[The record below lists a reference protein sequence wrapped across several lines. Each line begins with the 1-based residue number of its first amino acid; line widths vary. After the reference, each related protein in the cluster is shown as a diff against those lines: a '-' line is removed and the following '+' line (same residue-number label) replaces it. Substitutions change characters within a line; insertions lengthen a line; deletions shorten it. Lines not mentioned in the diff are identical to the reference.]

1 VGVAVTSSKLHL
13 APVEQGQGMI
23 WGIIAVTSLIAM
35 ALSVYQLTRPG
46 MLFGLTEY
54 DDGVYF
60 GSAIRLVNGAL
71 PYRDFVLVHPPGFE
85 LLASPV
91 ALVSRASGTRDAMA
105 AVRLCMPLVAA
116 LNVLLVGALIRH
128 RGRLP
133 TLVGAGLMAI
143 FPAEVGATHTALLEP
158 VLDLFCLLGALL
170 VFHGEMLGGR
180 RQLLLGGVAMGFAGT
195 VKVWAVIPVLVIAV
209 LCLPQVWR
217 RLAPFI
223 SGVAIGFAVPTL
235 PFVIAAP
242 GSFYRDVVTTQLARV
257 AGSGRIP
264 FTIRLADLT
273 GGPRIFHGWLAVPLA
288 IGIAAVV
295 IAALARSTGH
305 PTTFEWFAVGS
316 TVGIAALLMLPAQ
329 FYGHYAAFIAPFL
342 AMAVASAVGL
352 LVPPT
357 LLRTGLAIAAL
368 GLIALTANHV
378 RVIGGEHA
386 ADRALSIDA
395 VIPAGACALADSPAD
410 LITADRFVSASPGCG
425 DNITDPYGTT
435 ISYGGS
441 KPAAVAVWRHAF
453 ENTDYLVLYSL
464 RNGRIPLVP
473 SLRAELDDHFTLV
486 STDGLLIYVRNGLPA
501 ISERQGG

>member
-1 VGVAVTSSKLHL
+1 
-13 APVEQGQGMI
+13 
-23 WGIIAVTSLIAM
+23 
-35 ALSVYQLTRPG
+35 
-46 MLFGLTEY
+46 
-54 DDGVYF
+54 
-60 GSAIRLVNGAL
+60 
-71 PYRDFVLVHPPGFE
+71 
-85 LLASPV
+85 
-91 ALVSRASGTRDAMA
+91 
-105 AVRLCMPLVAA
+105 
-116 LNVLLVGALIRH
+116 
-128 RGRLP
+128 
-133 TLVGAGLMAI
+133 
-143 FPAEVGATHTALLEP
+143 
-158 VLDLFCLLGALL
+158 
-170 VFHGEMLGGR
+170 
-180 RQLLLGGVAMGFAGT
+180 
-195 VKVWAVIPVLVIAV
+195 
-209 LCLPQVWR
+209 
-217 RLAPFI
+217 
-223 SGVAIGFAVPTL
+223 L

-316 TVGIAALLMLPAQ
+316 TVGVAALLMLPAQ

-342 AMAVASAVGL
+342 AIAVASAVGL

-357 LLRTGLAIAAL
+357 LVRTGLAIAAL

-425 DNITDPYGTT
+425 VLSSIGWTACWATT
-435 ISYGGS
+435 RRLPMAPWAGQRRRAGACRVGLRRSGHCGGRLRPGATS
-441 KPAAVAVWRHAF
+441 GGVLHGRHFSFVPAVQEQQRQRR
-453 ENTDYLVLYSL
+453 VLL
-464 RNGRIPLVP
+464 
-473 SLRAELDDHFTLV
+473 H
-486 STDGLLIYVRNGLPA
+486 
-501 ISERQGG
+501 

>member
-1 VGVAVTSSKLHL
+1 LRDDFNAVARRPGGLPLSHP
-13 APVEQGQGMI
+13 APVEQGQGMT
-23 WGIIAVTSLIAM
+23 WAIIAATSLIAL

-60 GSAIRLVNGAL
+60 GSAIRLIHGAL

-91 ALVSRASGTRDAMA
+91 AWLSRAIGTRDAMA
-105 AVRLCMPLVAA
+105 ALRLCMPLVAA
-116 LNVLLVGALIRH
+116 VNVLLVGALLRH
-128 RGRLP
+128 RGRLT
-133 TLVGAGLMAI
+133 TLVGAGLMAM

-170 VFHGEMLGGR
+170 VFRGETLGGR
-180 RQLLLGGVAMGFAGT
+180 RQLLLGGVAFGFAGT
-195 VKVWAVIPVLVIAV
+195 IKGWALIPVLVIAV

-217 RLAPFI
+217 RLAPFVC
-223 SGVAIGFAVPTL
+223 GVTIGFAVPTL

-242 GSFYRDVVTTQLARV
+242 GAFYHDVVATQLVRI

-264 FTIRLADLT
+264 LTTRFADLT
-273 GGPRIFHGWLAVPLA
+273 GAPSSFHGWLGVALA
-288 IGIAAVV
+288 IGFAAVV
-295 IAALARSTGH
+295 IAALTRSNGR
-305 PTTFEWFAVGS
+305 PTTFQWFAVGS

-342 AMAVASAVGL
+342 AIAVASAVGV
-352 LVPPT
+352 LVPAP

-386 ADRALSIDA
+386 SDKALSIDA

-410 LITADRFVSASPGCG
+410 LITADRFVSPSPGCG

-435 ISYGGS
+435 ISYGRS
-441 KPAAVAVWRHAF
+441 NPATVAVWRHAF
-453 ENTDYLVLYSL
+453 ENSDYLVLYSL

-473 SLRAELDDHFTLV
+473 SLRAYLDEHFRLV
-486 STDGLLIYVRNGLPA
+486 PTDGLLIYVRD
-501 ISERQGG
+501 RH